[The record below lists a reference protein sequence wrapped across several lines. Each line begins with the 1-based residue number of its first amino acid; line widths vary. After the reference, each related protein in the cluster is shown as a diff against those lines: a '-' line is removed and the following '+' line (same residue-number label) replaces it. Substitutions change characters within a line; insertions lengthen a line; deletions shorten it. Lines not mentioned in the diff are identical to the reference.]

1 MKPEVESMIWL
12 QKTMKD
18 RQAEWADGK
27 ITLAGDFSYA
37 WKPRVKTW
45 GEGTVC
51 RIGKFCSIAG
61 DVQIF
66 LGGNHRNDWISTY
79 PFNQLLPNV
88 YGNIKGHPMSKGDV
102 VIGNDVWIGNN
113 VMIMSGVTIGDGA
126 SIAAG
131 AVVTKDVPP
140 YAIAAG
146 VPAVVKRYRFPPG
159 VRTILLKMRWWDWP
173 LEKIAEAVPL
183 LQSGKWVEFFDKYYE
198 EEDDG
203 QSVF

>member
-1 MKPEVESMIWL
+1 MTRGTDSMIWL
-12 QKTMKD
+12 LRTMKA
-18 RQAEWADGK
+18 RQREWADGK
-27 ITLAGDFSYA
+27 MTQVGEFTYA
-37 WKPRVKTW
+37 WKPRIKSW
-45 GEGTVC
+45 GEGTTC

-66 LGGNHRNDWISTY
+66 LGGNHRNDWITTY
-79 PFNQLLPNV
+79 PFNQLLQDV

-126 SIAAG
+126 SIGAG

-146 VPAVVKRYRFPPG
+146 VPATVKKYRFAPG

-173 LEKIAEAVPL
+173 IDKIAEAVPL
-183 LQSGKWVEFFDKYYE
+183 LQSGNWQEFFEKYYE
-198 EEDDG
+198 EDDDE
-203 QSVF
+203 

>member
-1 MKPEVESMIWL
+1 MNREVDSIISL
-12 QKTMKD
+12 QRTMKGKQWD
-18 RQAEWADGK
+18 WADGIRTK
-27 ITLAGDFSYA
+27 VGDFSYA
-37 WKPRVKTW
+37 WMPKIKSW
-45 GEGTVC
+45 GEGTKC

-66 LGGNHRNDWISTY
+66 LGGNHRNDWITTY
-79 PFNQLLPNV
+79 PFNELLPDV

-126 SIAAG
+126 SIGAG

-146 VPAVVKRYRFPPG
+146 VPAVVKKYRFPPR
-159 VRTILLKMRWWDWP
+159 VIKKLLKIRWWDWP
-173 LEKIAEAVPL
+173 LDKIAEAVPL
-183 LQSGKWVEFFDKYYE
+183 LQSENWQEFFEKYYE
-198 EEDDG
+198 EDDDE
-203 QSVF
+203 

>member
-51 RIGKFCSIAG
+51 RIGKFCSIA
-61 DVQIF
+61 
-66 LGGNHRNDWISTY
+66 
-79 PFNQLLPNV
+79 
-88 YGNIKGHPMSKGDV
+88 
-102 VIGNDVWIGNN
+102 
-113 VMIMSGVTIGDGA
+113 
-126 SIAAG
+126 
-131 AVVTKDVPP
+131 
-140 YAIAAG
+140 AG

-159 VRTILLKMRWWDWP
+159 VRTILQKMRWWDWP

-183 LQSGKWVEFFDKYYE
+183 LQSGKWVEFFDKYNE
-198 EEDDG
+198 EEDNG